1 MIVNSPYPLVYGT
14 PDSAAVDLQY
24 HSMGEW
30 SGILEPK
37 SFALIPTGVKVA
49 FKPGYCGLVFIR
61 SGLSTKGISLTNGV
75 GLIDNDYRGEIFV
88 SVQNLSD
95 TTYQFVHGDR
105 VAQLLMTEY
114 SQMPFKYVSDD
125 EWQDRIEREENFRRD
140 GGFGSTG
147 R

>member
-14 PDSAAVDLQY
+14 PASAAVDLRY
-24 HSMGEW
+24 DSVGEW

-49 FKPGYCGLVFIR
+49 FKSGYCGLVFIR

-95 TTYQFVHGDR
+95 TTYQFAHGDR
-105 VAQLLMTEY
+105 VAQLFMTEY
-114 SQMPFKYVSDD
+114 AKHTFQYVSDD
-125 EWQDRIEREENFRRD
+125 EWQERIEREENFRCD